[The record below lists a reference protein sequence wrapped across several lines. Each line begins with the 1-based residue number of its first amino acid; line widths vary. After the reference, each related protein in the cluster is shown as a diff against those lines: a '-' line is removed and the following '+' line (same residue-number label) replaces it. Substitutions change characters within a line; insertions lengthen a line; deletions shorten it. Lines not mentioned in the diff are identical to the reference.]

1 MQQLQQKDWIEQQIR
16 EKKLYQDQAK
26 FDHDQHEAQTLHFNK
41 LLEEAQKN
49 KADALTAMEKATT
62 DANRQLA
69 QEKKDREAA
78 EHAYRQFQGN
88 HEQNFTLTHDF
99 MTENPKTEQ
108 SMLAPHRVKPY
119 HFKGFS
125 AQQTADVMH
134 ERDLQVKEAEMLK
147 KTK

>member
-16 EKKLYQDQAK
+16 EKKLYQEQSK

-49 KADALTAMEKATT
+49 KANALTAMEKATT

-78 EHAYRQFQGN
+78 EHGYRQF
-88 HEQNFTLTHDF
+88 
-99 MTENPKTEQ
+99 
-108 SMLAPHRVKPY
+108 
-119 HFKGFS
+119 
-125 AQQTADVMH
+125 
-134 ERDLQVKEAEMLK
+134 
-147 KTK
+147 